1 MWQVLTAWEAGVST
15 RLLAAC
21 NCCSVAPVLGGHWFA
36 FCPSL
41 PISLH
46 FLHFL
51 HSVLSTGLPSG
62 ESRGPSSD
70 RSRPAR
76 RGVRA
81 PQPLPGLFCHVCSVR
96 VFDGVALCLVCA
108 RVFVHM
114 WVHTRVCSYVRGCG
128 CVHLSRVCSRVC
140 VCTHTRDMC
149 ALIYTGTLELL
160 PCRRCGLQ
168 S

>member
-1 MWQVLTAWEAGVST
+1 MDFACSRWAVWRVLTAWEAGV
-15 RLLAAC
+15 
-21 NCCSVAPVLGGHWFA
+21 VHWFA

-46 FLHFL
+46 FPHFL
-51 HSVLSTGLPSG
+51 RSVLSMGLPSG

-81 PQPLPGLFCHVCSVR
+81 PQPLPQLFCHVCSVR
-96 VFDGVALCLVCA
+96 VLDGVALCLACA

-114 WVHTRVCSYVRGCG
+114 CVRTRVCSYMRAFVS
-128 CVHLSRVCSRVC
+128 CVLTGVCAR
-140 VCTHTRDMC
+140 TRM
-149 ALIYTGTLELL
+149 
-160 PCRRCGLQ
+160 
-168 S
+168 